1 MEIETKERELI
12 PMKSGKFLLLHILI
26 NTLLMSTCAAY
37 IYFSKSLETESD
49 DALIIPQIFGV
60 IPGFFFTVGRS
71 FLMPDILAVYEDN
84 DTRAQQVCGAAKKGA
99 KLAIS
104 IGFCALGFMSLVP
117 ALFWTFIYKWLTS
130 SDIKDA
136 IISINNGAPF

>member
-1 MEIETKERELI
+1 
-12 PMKSGKFLLLHILI
+12 
-26 NTLLMSTCAAY
+26 
-37 IYFSKSLETESD
+37 
-49 DALIIPQIFGV
+49 
-60 IPGFFFTVGRS
+60 
-71 FLMPDILAVYEDN
+71 MPDILPVYEDN
-84 DTRAQQVCGAAKKGA
+84 ATQAQQVCGAAKKGA